1 MPRPLPPGAS
11 GRRRP
16 VALRLSDVEEAPVQ
30 AIADAEHGGN
40 LAAAIRALL
49 AEALEARAP
58 RPATTRED
66 HEKSCGTL

>member
-1 MPRPLPPGAS
+1 MPRPLPPGS
-11 GRRRP
+11 DTRRRP
-16 VALRLSDVEEAPVQ
+16 VGLRLSSLEEAPVQ

-40 LAAAIRALL
+40 LSDAIRALL
-49 AEALEARAP
+49 AEALEARAG